1 MGNDV
6 GRARNGRSNPL
17 LTLTSAVVLAATLLL
32 GSVAPVHAQ
41 SPKGLAP
48 AVQPPTPQW
57 QIDAG
62 GKMEF
67 DVASVKLDTA
77 APSAQT
83 VHSNVSLTVG
93 DVYSPNGGLLRAA
106 DFLLA
111 DYLTFA
117 YKMTS
122 DQLTS
127 LRPQLPK
134 WAVTN
139 RFDIEARA
147 QGNPTKDQMR
157 LMMQSLLADRFK
169 LAFHYETRQLPVF
182 KLVLLKPGKTGPQ
195 LQPHPADSPCSSAP
209 PEPSA
214 PGPAPAP
221 PATVAGGFPVVCGGQ
236 VFMASA
242 PGHIR
247 DGGRNIIPGR
257 IATILALLSGIGET
271 GVDRPILDQTGLT
284 GTFDFYIDFAPRFN
298 GPLPAGSDFSP
309 DTNGPTFLEAVQ
321 EQLGLKLEP
330 DKGPVDVPV
339 LDHIEEPS
347 AN

>member
-1 MGNDV
+1 MGNHV
-6 GRARNGRSNPL
+6 GRTRNGRSKAF
-17 LTLTSAVVLAATLLL
+17 LTRASAVVLTVTLLA
-32 GSVAPVHAQ
+32 GVVAALRAQ
-41 SPKGLAP
+41 SPKGQAP
-48 AVQPPTPQW
+48 AAQPPTPQW

-77 APSAQT
+77 VPSAQT

-106 DFLLA
+106 NLLLT

-117 YKMTS
+117 YKMTGS
-122 DQLTS
+122 QLTS

-157 LMMQSLLADRFK
+157 LMMQSLLADRLK

-182 KLVLLKPGKTGPQ
+182 KLVLVKPGKTGPQ

-214 PGPAPAP
+214 PGPA
-221 PATVAGGFPVVCGGQ
+221 TVAGGFPVVCGGQ

-242 PGHIR
+242 PGHVR
-247 DGGRNIIPGR
+247 NGGRNIIPGR
-257 IATILALLSGIGET
+257 IATILALLSGIGDT

-284 GTFDFYIDFAPRFN
+284 GTFDFYIDFVPRFN
-298 GPLPAGSDFSP
+298 GPLPPGSDFNP

>member
-1 MGNDV
+1 MGNHV
-6 GRARNGRSNPL
+6 GRTRNGRSNPL
-17 LTLTSAVVLAATLLL
+17 LTLTSAVVLAARLLL

-41 SPKGLAP
+41 SPKGQAP

-77 APSAQT
+77 APSAET
-83 VHSNVSLTVG
+83 MHSNVSLTVG
-93 DVYSPNGGLLRAA
+93 DVYSPNGGLLRAT
-106 DFLLA
+106 DFLLD

-122 DQLTS
+122 SQLTS

-209 PEPSA
+209 PGTSA
-214 PGPAPAP
+214 SGPASRA
-221 PATVAGGFPVVCGGQ
+221 ASTTVAAWVSCCVRGPSVHGKRAWPHSRRRTKYNPGANRDDFGFIVWYR
-236 VFMASA
+236 
-242 PGHIR
+242 R
-247 DGGRNIIPGR
+247 DRR
-257 IATILALLSGIGET
+257 
-271 GVDRPILDQTGLT
+271 
-284 GTFDFYIDFAPRFN
+284 
-298 GPLPAGSDFSP
+298 GSS
-309 DTNGPTFLEAVQ
+309 
-321 EQLGLKLEP
+321 
-330 DKGPVDVPV
+330 
-339 LDHIEEPS
+339 HIES
-347 AN
+347 DGTHRNL